1 MEFPLFNKLQVSP
14 MTYASQTSATIS
26 LSSTSTLLQSLLGHS
41 APYPLFGAIEAALT
55 GLPTNVSACAD
66 ALTLQAIDGKSY
78 AATVNVADYSIKVA
92 LTTSGIL
99 NAFVDFNADCDFEDM
114 GEAAI
119 VGLDLAALYG
129 AQNWQV
135 ITGQTVAAQN
145 TSQTSLTPGAKVEP
159 QGSGS
164 SLTPGAKPE
173 SGSGTSLTPGAK
185 PEPPPT
191 GGTPP
196 PPPFEVPGNGGTP
209 PPTGGTPPPP
219 PFEVPGNGGTP
230 PPTGGTPPPPPFEVP
245 GGGGTPPNPS
255 PPPVGN
261 NIPPIFIVPQAPSI
275 IAGVTGAVVGAI
287 EVIDPDTTGYTFTVL
302 NGAQSVGGTRVVD
315 NRFIVQNGEL
325 RLNPDVSIAVGSS
338 DALNLVIEVVDAD
351 GNSFRSSN
359 LNVFVNNGT
368 VQVGGGG
375 AGSTLIYTEGAA
387 PIALAVGLTLVGGA
401 GGPTQIDGAAVRI
414 GDNYVAGQDFL
425 RVGAG
430 AATSGII
437 NGLAWNF
444 NATTGV
450 LSFTGAAPVAT
461 YQEALRQVTYFNSSQ
476 NPSTLGRTINFLI
489 GGGAAPIGQANLV
502 IDIVAVDN
510 PGIFQFPAAPSITA
524 GVAGASVGTIVV
536 NDPDSFYTFS
546 IGGGLAQQFQI
557 ISDGANGG
565 QLGLKPGQS
574 IATAGS
580 ITIAVIATNSA
591 TGETLTQDLIL
602 NVTSGAGA
610 GAYTI
615 GGLIATGGL
624 PTVSY
629 TEQQAPVLISSG
641 LTIGGGVAGAAL
653 NGASVAI
660 TGFNLAQ
667 QERLGI
673 TGQTGNSGTI
683 AGTTLT
689 WTYDVTTGLLTFTG
703 TGSVADYQTAF
714 RQVVYSNNSDAPLV
728 TRSITY
734 TIGTGTNA
742 GQGVAT
748 IGITAVNDLP
758 TAINLSSNRVPTAQ
772 PGGVIGAISVVDPDG
787 PGGNYSFTVSG
798 GGGLFEVV
806 NGQLKLKSGQAA
818 VAGQLIAGIAIDL
831 IDAGAPNGGAFSQS
845 FNLTTGVGVPA
856 EIFWRNSTNSQ
867 LVFWDVINA
876 RELVSGRLLS
886 YGQGI
891 GDNRVG
897 QEVRLADSWRLVG
910 LRDLNADGINDVV
923 VTNGPDILV
932 NTIGEVNGR
941 PVTVETQ
948 RSPVFASTVFGPLN
962 GQAAKPLATWQ
973 LIGLEDMNADNQADY
988 VFYSSELNGIVIWT
1002 TNANNQITNGFRVA
1016 GTPTVPGTFEAIGDF
1031 DGDGDRDILWRNGSI
1046 VTLWTMNGGQFV
1058 SQTALTQIAPPG
1070 FVMSG
1075 VGDFNRDGRQDVVWR
1090 NQATNT
1096 TVLWLFS
1103 ADTAQNPNPPA
1114 VILPAAGGSTWQ
1126 IGTVVDLDGDGT
1138 SDLLWRNNT
1147 EDLAVYW
1154 RISNGQLDLAKSG
1167 AILNRLP
1174 NGTGGP
1180 IATLDPAWNIRG
1192 ANAAPLTPVA

>member
-1 MEFPLFNKLQVSP
+1 
-14 MTYASQTSATIS
+14 MTYASQNSGNIS
-26 LSSTSTLLQSLLGHS
+26 LSGTSTLLQSLLGDHVL
-41 APYPLFGAIEAALT
+41 PHQLYGEIQDALT
-55 GLPTNVSACAD
+55 CLTTNVSACTD
-66 ALTLQAIDGKSY
+66 SLTLHPIGGQSD
-78 AATVNVADYSIKVA
+78 AATGDIADYSIKVA
-92 LTTSGIL
+92 LTASGIL
-99 NAFVDFNADCDFEDM
+99 NAYVDFNADCDFGDA
-114 GEAAI
+114 GEAVI

-129 AQNWQV
+129 ADHWQV
-135 ITGQTVAAQN
+135 ITGQLVMPHYD
-145 TSQTSLTPGAKVEP
+145 SH
-159 QGSGS
+159 S

-173 SGSGTSLTPGAK
+173 PTGSGTSLTPGAK
-185 PEPPPT
+185 PEP
-191 GGTPP
+191 GSGTP

-209 PPTGGTPPPP
+209 P
-219 PFEVPGNGGTP
+219 N
-230 PPTGGTPPPPPFEVP
+230 
-245 GGGGTPPNPS
+245 PNPR
-255 PPPVGN
+255 PVGN
-261 NIPPIFIVPQAPSI
+261 VPPIFIVPATPSI

-302 NGAQSVGGTRVVD
+302 DGTQSVGGTRVVD

-325 RLNPDVSIAVGSS
+325 RLNPGVSIAVGSS
-338 DALNLVIEVVDAD
+338 NALNLVIEVVDAD
-351 GNSFRSSN
+351 GNAFRSSN
-359 LNVFVNNGT
+359 LNVFVNNGI

-375 AGSTLIYTEGAA
+375 AGNTVIYTEGVA
-387 PIALAVGLTLVGGA
+387 PIDLAAGLTLVGGA
-401 GGPTQIDGAAVRI
+401 GGPTQIDGASVRI

-430 AATSGII
+430 AATSGTL

-444 NATTGV
+444 NAATGV

-461 YQEALRQVTYFNSSQ
+461 YQEALRQVTYFNASQ

-502 IDIVAVDN
+502 VDIVAVDN
-510 PGIFQFPAAPSITA
+510 PGTFQFPAAPSLTA
-524 GVAGASVGTIVV
+524 GVAGAAVGQIIV
-536 NDPDSFYTFS
+536 NDPDSFYTIS
-546 IGGGLAQQFQI
+546 IGGGFDQQFQI
-557 ISDGANGG
+557 INGGPNGG

-580 ITIAVIATNSA
+580 ITIPVIATDNA
-591 TGETLTQDLIL
+591 TGATLTQDLII
-602 NVTSGAGA
+602 NVGTGAA
-610 GAYTI
+610 PGAYTI
-615 GGLIATGGL
+615 GGLTAAGGL
-624 PTVSY
+624 PTLSY
-629 TEQQAPVLISSG
+629 TEQQPPVLISAG
-641 LTIGGGVAGAAL
+641 ITIGGGPAGAAL
-653 NGASVAI
+653 TGASVAI
-660 TGFNLAQ
+660 TGFNAAQ

-673 TGQTGNSGTI
+673 AGQAGNSGTI

-689 WTYDVTTGLLTFTG
+689 WTDDPATGILTFAG
-703 TGSVADYQTAF
+703 AGSAADYQTAF
-714 RQVVYSNNSDAPLV
+714 RQVVYSNNSDAPLAS
-728 TRSITY
+728 RSIAY
-734 TIGTGTNA
+734 SVGSGANA

-787 PGGNYSFTVSG
+787 PGGNYRFTVTG
-798 GGGLFEVV
+798 GDGLFELV
-806 NGQLKLKSGQAA
+806 NGQLKLKSGQA
-818 VAGQLIAGIAIDL
+818 VGAGQIISSITIDL
-831 IDAGAPNGGAFSQS
+831 IDAGAPNGGAFSQT
-845 FNLTTGVGVPA
+845 FNLTTGVGAPS
-856 EIFWRNSTNSQ
+856 EIFWRNSGTTQ

-876 RELVSGRLLS
+876 RELVSGRLLT

-897 QEVRLADSWRLVG
+897 QEVRLDNNWRLVG

-923 VTNGPDILV
+923 VTNGTNISV

-941 PVTVETQ
+941 PVTVEAQ
-948 RSPVFASTVFGPLN
+948 RSPVFASTVFGALN
-962 GQAAKPLATWQ
+962 GQTANPLSTWQ
-973 LIGLEDMNADNQADY
+973 LIGIEDMNADNQPDY
-988 VFYSSELNGIVIWT
+988 VFYSTELNGIVIWT

-1016 GTPTVPGTFEAIGDF
+1016 STPTIPGTFEAIGDF
-1031 DGDGDRDILWRNGSI
+1031 DGDGDKDILWRNGSN

-1058 SQTALTQIAPPG
+1058 SQTALTQLAPPA

-1075 VGDFNRDGRQDVVWR
+1075 VGDFNNDGRQDVVWR

-1103 ADTAQNPNPPA
+1103 ANTAQNPNPPA
-1114 VILPAAGGSTWQ
+1114 VTLPAAGSSSWQ
-1126 IGTVVDLDGDGT
+1126 IGAVADLDGDGT

-1154 RISNGQLDLAKSG
+1154 RISNGQFDRTKSG

-1192 ANAAPLTPVA
+1192 ANAAPQTPVAPTP